1 MLLESPMGV
10 GRVSDECLAIICCL
24 WASSRTFLS
33 TSQASN
39 VKSLID
45 WDDCFFPPFHCR
57 TEVPHHECWIHW
69 SGPAGSC
76 TGEGLHCC
84 RWYESF
90 SSFSP
95 LCLSFL
101 WLWASVRTY
110 FTAVIY
116 SAASSCHQVW
126 SPHTGLQRAP
136 QTQTCPRYR
145 DWGWEVS
152 S

>member
-1 MLLESPMGV
+1 M
-10 GRVSDECLAIICCL
+10 
-24 WASSRTFLS
+24 
-33 TSQASN
+33 
-39 VKSLID
+39 D
-45 WDDCFFPPFHCR
+45 WDDCPPLLHCR
-57 TEVPHHECWIHW
+57 TEVPHHERWIHW

-95 LCLSFL
+95 LCPSFL

-116 SAASSCHQVW
+116 SSASTCHQVW

-145 DWGWEVS
+145 AWGWEVS
-152 S
+152 TWLLWYHLSFPASSRLNICSFHDKYPCLFSSFPVENGSEPDNK

>member
-1 MLLESPMGV
+1 MGA
-10 GRVSDECLAIICCL
+10 GRVSDESLAIICCPGQL
-24 WASSRTFLS
+24 QDVF
-33 TSQASN
+33 
-39 VKSLID
+39 SLLVRRKM
-45 WDDCFFPPFHCR
+45 WKVWWTEMTLPPLLHCR

-95 LCLSFL
+95 LCPSFL

-110 FTAVIY
+110 FTAFIY
-116 SAASSCHQVW
+116 SSASTCHQVW

-145 DWGWEVS
+145 GWGWEVS
-152 S
+152 T